1 MKKVIFIIVIILV
14 LLQYFF
20 GKTRL
25 YYYNSYNLFLLI
37 NEKNITNG
45 ELKISKNI
53 FSFKN
58 KIEFGH
64 YGELPIFY
72 MVPKNGQIYICDYRN
87 NITKIHSEDI
97 YLYYTKN
104 DVKTKPS
111 DKIIYITWDVIPV
124 IYDAEKKTI
133 LNVQRLL

>member
-1 MKKVIFIIVIILV
+1 MKKVIFIIIVIISV

-53 FSFKN
+53 FTKVSQ
-58 KIEFGH
+58 
-64 YGELPIFY
+64 
-72 MVPKNGQIYICDYRN
+72 V
-87 NITKIHSEDI
+87 KIHKRD
-97 YLYYTKN
+97 LT
-104 DVKTKPS
+104 
-111 DKIIYITWDVIPV
+111 
-124 IYDAEKKTI
+124 
-133 LNVQRLL
+133 

>member
-1 MKKVIFIIVIILV
+1 MKKVIFIIVIISV

-53 FSFKN
+53 FSFKKQN
-58 KIEFGH
+58 RIWT
-64 YGELPIFY
+64 L
-72 MVPKNGQIYICDYRN
+72 R
-87 NITKIHSEDI
+87 
-97 YLYYTKN
+97 
-104 DVKTKPS
+104 
-111 DKIIYITWDVIPV
+111 
-124 IYDAEKKTI
+124 
-133 LNVQRLL
+133 

>member
-1 MKKVIFIIVIILV
+1 MERKKQTGHVCRWMAFGITIVIISV

-72 MVPKNGQIYICDYRN
+72 
-87 NITKIHSEDI
+87 
-97 YLYYTKN
+97 
-104 DVKTKPS
+104 
-111 DKIIYITWDVIPV
+111 IIVV
-124 IYDAEKKTI
+124 
-133 LNVQRLL
+133 R

>member
-1 MKKVIFIIVIILV
+1 MKKVIFIIIVIISV

-53 FSFKN
+53 FSSL
-58 KIEFGH
+58 IPQH
-64 YGELPIFY
+64 YNLTLFI
-72 MVPKNGQIYICDYRN
+72 
-87 NITKIHSEDI
+87 S
-97 YLYYTKN
+97 
-104 DVKTKPS
+104 S
-111 DKIIYITWDVIPV
+111 
-124 IYDAEKKTI
+124 
-133 LNVQRLL
+133 